1 MVITLKT
8 LIRKLQPDTRLLQQ
22 VLTSFSCTQDIDITS
37 FLHFRAVEF
46 ERLSKSRTYLIID
59 EISLKQGTFTI
70 LGYFSIALK
79 TLSIPETLSNRAR
92 KELDGFS
99 GKIHGEPIQNIP
111 CYLIGQLARDSSTD
125 AKTLP
130 GSTILSLA
138 YDIIAAAVN
147 LVGGRYIMIE
157 CRNNDN
163 LIQFY
168 KHNHFTEIAHI
179 SDGTVPMVQ
188 MIRKIESFNFV
199 T

>member
-1 MVITLKT
+1 MVIALKS
-8 LIRKLQPDTRLLQQ
+8 LIHKLEPDPRLLQQ
-22 VLTSFSCTQDIDITS
+22 ILNTFLCEQGSDIAS
-37 FLHFRAVEF
+37 FLHSRAVEF
-46 ERLSKSRTYLIID
+46 ERLSKARTYLIVD

-111 CYLIGQLARDSSTD
+111 CYLIGQLARNSLTD

-130 GSTILSLA
+130 GNAIFGLA
-138 YDIIAAAVN
+138 YGTIAAAVN
-147 LVGGRYIMIE
+147 LVGGRYLMIE
-157 CRNNDN
+157 CRNIESLIRFYKDN
-163 LIQFY
+163 L
-168 KHNHFTEIAHI
+168 FTEIARI

-188 MIRKIESFNFV
+188 MIRKIESFKFV
-199 T
+199 S